1 MMTTI
6 SICLVSVGASDDLGL
21 ADLEGLLVVV
31 HYGQGRPGQQ
41 INIKAITYK
50 HSWNIIYS
58 LPISQGLTG
67 NDRQGHPVILRTSYL

>member
-1 MMTTI
+1 MTTI

-21 ADLEGLLVVV
+21 ADLERLLVVV

-50 HSWNIIYS
+50 QSWNIIYS
-58 LPISQGLTG
+58 LLGLTG
-67 NDRQGHPVILRTSYL
+67 NDRQGHSVILRTKKT

>member
-1 MMTTI
+1 MTTI

-41 INIKAITYK
+41 INIKAITYEAQLEY
-50 HSWNIIYS
+50 HLFTTYF
-58 LPISQGLTG
+58 TG
-67 NDRQGHPVILRTSYL
+67 ADRK